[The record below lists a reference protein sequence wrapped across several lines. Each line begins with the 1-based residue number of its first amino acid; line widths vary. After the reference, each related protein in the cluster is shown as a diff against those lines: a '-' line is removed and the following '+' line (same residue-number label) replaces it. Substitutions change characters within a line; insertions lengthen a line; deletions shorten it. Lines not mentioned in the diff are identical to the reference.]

1 MKKRKKRGRPRIVGQ
16 IREPNGRISR
26 AKTPREPV
34 DQLTLEM
41 RAKRYGVSI
50 QEAKNPLMGT
60 YVGRLYLL
68 EKKINQDQY
77 DASQQYIQ
85 VLNNYRCAKGLP
97 GAVHDDVDPSHD
109 QNSLEKWVEI
119 TTDRYKAV
127 LEVIRE
133 TQRLYH
139 QYNLYAALQYIVIE
153 DQQLPHLINSLCI
166 ALNALQ
172 KFFCKREKLCKF

>member
-1 MKKRKKRGRPRIVGQ
+1 MKKRKKRGRPRIEGQ

-26 AKTPREPV
+26 AKTPRKPV

-50 QEAKNPLMGT
+50 QDAKNPIMGT

-85 VLNNYRCAKGLP
+85 VRDDYLCAKGLQ
-97 GAVHDDVDPSHD
+97 GGYYDGVTASHD
-109 QNSLEKWVEI
+109 QDSLEKWVKI
-119 TTDRYKAV
+119 TTDRYEAV
-127 LEVIRE
+127 RDVIRE
-133 TQRLYH
+133 TQGLYR
-139 QYNLYAALQYIVIE
+139 QYNLHAALQYIVIE
-153 DQQLPHLINSLCI
+153 DQQLKHLVSSLYI
-166 ALNALQ
+166 ALNALH
-172 KFFCKREKLCKF
+172 KFFSQKR

>member
-16 IREPNGRISR
+16 RREPNGRISR

-41 RAKRYGVSI
+41 RAKRYGVSV

-85 VLNNYRCAKGLP
+85 VLNDYRCAKGLP
-97 GAVHDDVDPSHD
+97 GAIYNEMPTSSDDRERD
-109 QNSLEKWVEI
+109 KWVEI
-119 TTDRYKAV
+119 ATDRYKAMQ
-127 LEVIRE
+127 EVIRE
-133 TQRLYH
+133 TQGIYR
-139 QYNLYAALQYIVIE
+139 QYNLHAALQYIVIE
-153 DQQLPHLINSLCI
+153 DQQLEYLVNSLRI

-172 KFFCKREKLCKF
+172 KYCPEKKKTL

>member
-1 MKKRKKRGRPRIVGQ
+1 MKKRKKRGRPRVVGQ
-16 IREPNGRISR
+16 RREPNGRISR
-26 AKTPREPV
+26 AKKPREPV

-41 RAKRYGVSI
+41 RAKRYGVSV

-60 YVGRLYLL
+60 YIGRLYLL

-85 VLNNYRCAKGLP
+85 VRNNYSCAKGLP

-119 TTDRYKAV
+119 TTDRYEAMQ
-127 LEVIRE
+127 EVIRE
-133 TQRLYH
+133 TQELYR
-139 QYNLYAALQYIVIE
+139 QYNLHAALQYLVIE
-153 DQQLPHLINSLCI
+153 DQPLEHLVNSLRM
-166 ALNALQ
+166 ALNALHKYFSQ
-172 KFFCKREKLCKF
+172 KR